1 MNHFM
6 NNAIEFLRKKTM
18 RKLTYKILEETP
30 NSQTTKF
37 IEFITDRTPQWTEE
51 QYLRNRV
58 NTTMELIEDEETEET
73 EPISREVRLG

>member
-1 MNHFM
+1 
-6 NNAIEFLRKKTM
+6 M
-18 RKLTYKILEETP
+18 RKLLFKIREETES
-30 NSQTTKF
+30 SQTTKF
-37 IEFITDRTPQWTEE
+37 VEFITDRTPQWTEE

>member
-1 MNHFM
+1 
-6 NNAIEFLRKKTM
+6 M
-18 RKLTYKILEETP
+18 RKLLFKIREETE

-58 NTTMELIEDEETEET
+58 NTTMELIEDEATKET

>member
-1 MNHFM
+1 
-6 NNAIEFLRKKTM
+6 M
-18 RKLTYKILEETP
+18 RKLLFKIREETE

-58 NTTMELIEDEETEET
+58 NTTMELIEDEETKET